1 MAHSRFRGVL
11 LICVFVSALCGT
23 SLAAEPQPPTSAD
36 RCAVCGM
43 YVEKYKNW
51 IATIV
56 LEDGSQVFFDGPK
69 DMFKYLLNLEKYKK
83 KPGDIAQI
91 FVTDYYAIR
100 FIDARDAFFVSGS
113 NVMGPMGPELVPI
126 GKESDAKTFLEDHA
140 GKAILTFG
148 DVSLENIP
156 K

>member
-1 MAHSRFRGVL
+1 
-11 LICVFVSALCGT
+11 
-23 SLAAEPQPPTSAD
+23 
-36 RCAVCGM
+36 M

-83 KPGDIAQI
+83 KPEDIAQVY
-91 FVTDYYAIR
+91 VTDYYAIR
-100 FIDARDAFFVSGS
+100 FIDARDSFFVSGS
-113 NVMGPMGPELVPI
+113 DVMGPMGPELVPT

-140 GKAILTFG
+140 GKEILMFG